1 MSTSEVEVDVAHVGL
16 NSTNSTEAVTSRTTL
31 DPFIS
36 QAMEM
41 NFPLQ
46 FSPADCALRGYGAFV
61 LWMHLVVYLILKYV
75 NKEIGEHDKVR
86 ILFEGMPTSPP
97 KATPDKVEVAAKA
110 PMIKASKEQSGG
122 SHSSTKRSTKKKNK
136 ALKGSTRPKKHTFEE
151 TESEDGESEESDDQI
166 TIDKTVDAGWDQWLA
181 EDRLALM
188 KEFLA
193 TYDSKRA
200 SAEPVPKVPAWTT
213 TYHVRKSDDADAE
226 QRRLMRNWLFV
237 HQSSAKTVR
246 ARSATVSQRKEQLS
260 KEQLLGEQK
269 SLKEKTQQEKSSRER
284 AETLLARA
292 PKGYQEEMLNSM
304 DKFMSKFGEPGEKV
318 STAQDRSVRVI
329 DSRTAESK
337 DKAQSIHDMIEPPFV
352 ATSTGKDQEKEPIEE
367 TYVEPKMR
375 PWF

>member
-61 LWMHLVVYLILKYV
+61 LWMHLVVYLILK
-75 NKEIGEHDKVR
+75 
-86 ILFEGMPTSPP
+86 
-97 KATPDKVEVAAKA
+97 
-110 PMIKASKEQSGG
+110 
-122 SHSSTKRSTKKKNK
+122 
-136 ALKGSTRPKKHTFEE
+136 E

-367 TYVEPKMR
+367 TYVEPKMAAVDNVITSLKESTSIGMGTTAAKIITTKPR
-375 PWF
+375 LLT

>member
-1 MSTSEVEVDVAHVGL
+1 
-16 NSTNSTEAVTSRTTL
+16 
-31 DPFIS
+31 
-36 QAMEM
+36 
-41 NFPLQ
+41 
-46 FSPADCALRGYGAFV
+46 
-61 LWMHLVVYLILKYV
+61 
-75 NKEIGEHDKVR
+75 
-86 ILFEGMPTSPP
+86 MPTSPP

-110 PMIKASKEQSGG
+110 PMIKASK
-122 SHSSTKRSTKKKNK
+122 
-136 ALKGSTRPKKHTFEE
+136 E

-246 ARSATVSQRKEQLS
+246 ARSATVSERKEQLS

-367 TYVEPKMR
+367 TYVEPKYVDFQFKR
-375 PWF
+375 TRGKTIYSNCINGVPNSGPSPANPLP